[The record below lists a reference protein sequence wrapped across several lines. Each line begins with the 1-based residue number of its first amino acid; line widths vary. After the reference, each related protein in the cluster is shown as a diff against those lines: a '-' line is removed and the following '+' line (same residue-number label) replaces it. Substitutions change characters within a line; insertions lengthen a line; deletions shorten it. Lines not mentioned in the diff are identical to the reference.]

1 MAYEISSMFSSS
13 NSVENLVYQYMRFE
27 QGPKNRILYKQD
39 ELNNKKSIL
48 STLDSK
54 LSSLFSNSEK
64 LLDPITD
71 YFAVNKASSSDE
83 NFLTVSANSNATAG
97 VFSIDIN
104 RLATAD
110 TRVSRQYT
118 SSNTDFSNITADQTF
133 SISLAHPTTEDQNNR
148 VSISVTISAS
158 TFQKSSEEVMNDV
171 RDAINNSI
179 NSAVTA
185 GTIISEE
192 KISTSVVSESEGKS
206 RMVLRSNQTG
216 YTNRIEFT
224 DSSDN
229 LLSTLGVLQSD
240 GKYDPNNSHDY
251 GYMTNIG
258 TSDISSDLNSIV
270 KIDGLTYYRNE
281 NKITDAITG
290 LTIDLVAVTSSTQT
304 INVENDAESV
314 KSDIQL
320 FMDSFNE
327 SISYLKEK
335 SQINPDTLQRG
346 ELSGDYSYKA
356 LLSDLKGIPLGSIAS
371 PSSAEY
377 NSLYSIGIGFND
389 DGEMV
394 FTDEDKF
401 TQALNTGTQLVSD
414 IFNAT
419 DGIATLIK
427 SKVESYTKT
436 SGIISST
443 KSNIDSNLL
452 YLSQSLKRVEDQL
465 SSKEQ
470 RYRDEF
476 ARLQQMMSS
485 LNDQMGSLSMFS
497 SGYGGY

>member
-1 MAYEISSMFSSS
+1 
-13 NSVENLVYQYMRFE
+13 
-27 QGPKNRILYKQD
+27 
-39 ELNNKKSIL
+39 
-48 STLDSK
+48 
-54 LSSLFSNSEK
+54 
-64 LLDPITD
+64 
-71 YFAVNKASSSDE
+71 
-83 NFLTVSANSNATAG
+83 
-97 VFSIDIN
+97 
-104 RLATAD
+104 
-110 TRVSRQYT
+110 
-118 SSNTDFSNITADQTF
+118 
-133 SISLAHPTTEDQNNR
+133 
-148 VSISVTISAS
+148 
-158 TFQKSSEEVMNDV
+158 
-171 RDAINNSI
+171 
-179 NSAVTA
+179 
-185 GTIISEE
+185 
-192 KISTSVVSESEGKS
+192 
-206 RMVLRSNQTG
+206 
-216 YTNRIEFT
+216 
-224 DSSDN
+224 
-229 LLSTLGVLQSD
+229 
-240 GKYDPNNSHDY
+240 
-251 GYMTNIG
+251 MTNIG
-258 TSDISSDLNSIV
+258 TSDISSELNSIV

-281 NKITDAITG
+281 NKISDAISG

-304 INVENDAESV
+304 INVENDSESV
-314 KSDIQL
+314 KSDVQL

-327 SISYLKEK
+327 SIAYLKEK
-335 SQINPDTLQRG
+335 SQINPDTLKRG

-371 PSSAEY
+371 PSSSEY

-389 DGEMV
+389 NGEMV

-465 SSKEQ
+465 SSREQ